1 MNTEEER
8 DPMRD
13 DGLVQIFMRRDVLQL
28 NYRRYK
34 IHYLFEGEK
43 RVSFEN

>member
-8 DPMRD
+8 DPMQID

-28 NYRRYK
+28 NYRRYT
-34 IHYLFEGEK
+34 LGEK
-43 RVSFEN
+43 GFL